1 MFVVGSFQFAS
12 MKKLVS
18 FIRTW
23 GYFDSN
29 YQLTAINLYLAT
41 MYIIVYIQK
50 MVQKLFQRNKEIV
63 TLDEL

>member
-23 GYFDSN
+23 EYFDSN